1 MGLLLHYFLSMFNFL
16 KRNHIP
22 EIELLPITTDIHSHI
37 LPGIDDGAPDVA
49 AAIELVKGI
58 YALGIR
64 DTVATPHIIGDL
76 YRNTPETIDAA
87 LNILK
92 TACLEEKIDITI
104 NAAAEYMLDDHF
116 LHLLRTHSPLL
127 TIHKNIILTEQSF
140 ASPTDNLHHIAF
152 EIITSGYKPIM
163 AHPERYHFYHQNFDS
178 YSSLKD
184 MGFLLQINLLS
195 LTGYYGK
202 PVAKAAKFILANGL
216 ADLVGTDMHHERHLQ
231 MLQNP
236 KSLQLFYDV
245 IGNKKFN
252 ELDNL

>member
-1 MGLLLHYFLSMFNFL
+1 
-16 KRNHIP
+16 
-22 EIELLPITTDIHSHI
+22 
-37 LPGIDDGAPDVA
+37 
-49 AAIELVKGI
+49 
-58 YALGIR
+58 
-64 DTVATPHIIGDL
+64 
-76 YRNTPETIDAA
+76 
-87 LNILK
+87 
-92 TACLEEKIDITI
+92 
-104 NAAAEYMLDDHF
+104 
-116 LHLLRTHSPLL
+116 
-127 TIHKNIILTEQSF
+127 
-140 ASPTDNLHHIAF
+140 
-152 EIITSGYKPIM
+152 
-163 AHPERYHFYHQNFDS
+163 
-178 YSSLKD
+178 